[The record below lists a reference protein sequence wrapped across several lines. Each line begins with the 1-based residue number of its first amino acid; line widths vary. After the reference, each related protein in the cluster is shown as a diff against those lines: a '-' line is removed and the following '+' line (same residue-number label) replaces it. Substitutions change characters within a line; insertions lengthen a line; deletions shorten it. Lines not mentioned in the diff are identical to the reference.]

1 MITAGDKSDSEY
13 LTFGSAAATSARV
26 LSLAVVGTTVTA
38 TVKDR
43 YGNAVDG
50 VSVVMSREGKGTFGN
65 GSAN

>member
-1 MITAGDKSDSEY
+1 M
-13 LTFGSAAATSARV
+13 
-26 LSLAVVGTTVTA
+26 GTTVTA

-65 GSAN
+65 GSSTQTITTDKTITRQDNAKQD